1 MAIDFKKQEKE
12 LYQPETEPSV
22 VDVPEMTFIR
32 VDGEG
37 DPNDPE
43 GEYATAVE
51 LLYALSYA
59 IKMMP
64 RSGEAPEGYFEYVV
78 PPLDGYWW
86 VDDEQDS
93 DFRDKSKYRWTAML
107 RQPEFVTPELFE
119 NARAI
124 VAKKKP
130 GLDLSKA
137 RLVSF
142 REGLCVQC
150 MHVGPFSTEAE
161 TIRKMMAFTAS
172 NGLAEDFSDVRRHHE
187 IYLSDPRKGDPAK
200 MKTILRHPVKRV

>member
-1 MAIDFKKQEKE
+1 MATDYKKQDKE
-12 LYQPETEPSV
+12 LYQPGTEPSV

-32 VDGEG
+32 VDGQG

-64 RSGEAPEGYFEYVV
+64 RSGEIPEGYFDYVM

-86 VDDEQDS
+86 VDDDTERA
-93 DFRDKSKYRWTAML
+93 FTDKSKYKWTSML

-119 NARAI
+119 KARAI

-137 RLVSF
+137 RLVRF

-150 MHVGPFSTEAE
+150 MHVGPFSTEKE
-161 TIRKMMAFTAS
+161 TIARMMAFTAA
-172 NGLAEDFSDVRRHHE
+172 NGLLEDFSDIRRHHE
-187 IYLSDPRKGDPAK
+187 IYLSDPRKGDPAR
-200 MKTILRHPVKRV
+200 MKTILRHPVRRA